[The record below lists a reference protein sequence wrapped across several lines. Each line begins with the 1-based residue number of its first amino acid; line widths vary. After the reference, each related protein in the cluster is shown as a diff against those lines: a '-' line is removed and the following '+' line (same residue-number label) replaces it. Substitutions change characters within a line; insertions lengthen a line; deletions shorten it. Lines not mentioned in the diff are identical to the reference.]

1 MIWRE
6 NTDGTYALRDPDD
19 GTNSIHAWTAD
30 ELNAVTFTQF
40 NAIKR

>member
-19 GTNSIHAWTAD
+19 GTNSIHTWTAD
-30 ELNAVTFTQF
+30 ELNAITFTQF